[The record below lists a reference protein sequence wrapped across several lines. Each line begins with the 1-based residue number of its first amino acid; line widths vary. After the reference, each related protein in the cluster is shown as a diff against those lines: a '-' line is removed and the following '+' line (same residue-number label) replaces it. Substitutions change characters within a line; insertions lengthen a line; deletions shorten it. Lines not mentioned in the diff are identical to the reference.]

1 MLRSVAVP
9 DRAQLIETNRLER
22 THLAPAVMGKLT
34 VAVVGVGAL
43 GDALVRLLGLAGA
56 GRVLLVDPDLA
67 EPSNLTRS
75 LFLRSPDALGRNKA
89 EAVAASARVLFP
101 ETAFEVHPV
110 EIADLGLQHLAA
122 CDLLFGCLDSESA
135 RLELAYLAAR
145 IDRPVADAGL
155 ASPGAGY
162 GRVSIFPSRKTACF
176 GCGLRH
182 SRRAELLQTFDA
194 APHGC
199 TSEADDPIRSSTP
212 TQAALI
218 SALQLDLGMTLRRAD
233 EASAT
238 EIGAGAERSRHTL
251 PRAELCPFHEDP
263 GPLIAPPSDDAKFG
277 EIMEAAQADELQ
289 LDFPIALEARC
300 DACEHPAQTPAR
312 AARIQKTTC
321 IACGRKAVRA
331 TRVLRTVDARHADLR
346 PADLGL
352 PARHL
357 YTGIAR

>member
-1 MLRSVAVP
+1 
-9 DRAQLIETNRLER
+9 
-22 THLAPAVMGKLT
+22 MGKLT

-75 LFLRSPDALGRNKA
+75 LFLRRPDSLGRNKA
-89 EAVAASARVLFP
+89 EAVAESARALFP
-101 ETAFEVHPV
+101 ETVFEAYPV

-135 RLELAYLAAR
+135 RLELAYLASR

-162 GRVSIFPSRKTACF
+162 GRVSVFPSRRTACF

-194 APHGC
+194 APRGC
-199 TSEADDPIRSSTP
+199 TSETDDPIRSSTP

-218 SALQLDLGMTLRRAD
+218 SALQLDLGMTLRHAD

-238 EIGAGAERSRHTL
+238 EIGAGGARSRHAL
-251 PRAELCPFHEDP
+251 PRAELCPFHADP
-263 GPLIAPPSDDAKFG
+263 GPLIAPPSDDATFA
-277 EIMEAAQADELQ
+277 EIMEAAGAQEIQ

-300 DACEHPAQTPAR
+300 ESCDGPAPTPAR
-312 AARIQKTTC
+312 AARVAKTPCATCGQKS
-321 IACGRKAVRA
+321 VRA
-331 TRVLRTVDARHADLR
+331 VRVLRTLDARHADLR